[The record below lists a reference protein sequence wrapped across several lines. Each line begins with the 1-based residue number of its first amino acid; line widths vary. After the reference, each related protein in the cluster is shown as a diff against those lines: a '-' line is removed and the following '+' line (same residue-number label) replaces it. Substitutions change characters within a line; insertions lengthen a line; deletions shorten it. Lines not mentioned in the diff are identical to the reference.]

1 MEGFSILGLVFA
13 TLAFACN
20 DREALIDF
28 KSGLKFSK
36 NRFSSWRGSDCCQW
50 QGIGCEKGTGAVI
63 MIDLHNPEG
72 HKNRNLSGDIRP
84 SLKKLIYLNLSY
96 AGFSGVIPPNLGN
109 LSNLQYLDLSSG
121 YEPLSVD
128 NFEWVANLV
137 SLKHLQ
143 MDQVDLSVVGSQWL
157 HLPNCGLFDL
167 GSFVRSINFTSLA
180 ILNIGGNNFNSTFPG
195 WLVNISSLKSI
206 DISSSNLSGRIPLGI
221 GELPNLQYLDLSW
234 NRNLSTIP
242 NSFGNLCKLRYLNVE
257 GNNLTGSLPEFL
269 EEIKTANNKLQGLI
283 PASLGNLHHL
293 KEMRLDGNN
302 LNGSLPDSFGQLSEL
317 VTLDVSFNGLM
328 GTLSEKHFSKLSK
341 LKNLYLDSN
350 SFILSVSS
358 NWTPPFQI
366 FALGMRSCNLGNSFP
381 VWLQSQKEVEYL
393 DFSNASISGSLPNW
407 FWNISFNMWVLNIS
421 LNQIQGQLPSLLS
434 VAEFGSIDL
443 SSNQFEGPIPL
454 PNPVVA
460 SVDVFDLSNNKFSG
474 SIPLNIGDS
483 IQAIL
488 FLSLRDLCGVNAI
501 DLSRNRLAGSIP
513 STIGNCL
520 NLIVLDLGYNNLSGM
535 IPKSLGQLEWLQSLH
550 LDHNNLSGALPASFQ
565 NLSSLETLDLS
576 YNKLSGNIPRW
587 IGTAFMNLRILKLS
601 SLHVLDLA
609 ENNLTG
615 SIPSTLSDLKAMAQE
630 GNVNKYLFYA
640 TSPDTAGEYYEES
653 SDVSTKGQVLKYT
666 KTLSLVVSIDLSSN
680 NLSGEFPKE
689 ITALFGLVML
699 NLSRN
704 HITGHIPENISRLH
718 QLSSLDLSRQ
728 MTTFNASVFEG
739 NPGLCGAPLDTK
751 CQGEGLDGGQKNVVD
766 EKGNGYLDEC
776 WCFTSFFIC
785 TFSKSCYE
793 VYFGFVNKIVGKVA
807 WLKRRA
813 NRS

>member
-1 MEGFSILGLVFA
+1 MI
-13 TLAFACN
+13 
-20 DREALIDF
+20 
-28 KSGLKFSK
+28 
-36 NRFSSWRGSDCCQW
+36 
-50 QGIGCEKGTGAVI
+50 IG
-63 MIDLHNPEG
+63 
-72 HKNRNLSGDIRP
+72 
-84 SLKKLIYLNLSY
+84 
-96 AGFSGVIPPNLGN
+96 
-109 LSNLQYLDLSSG
+109 
-121 YEPLSVD
+121 
-128 NFEWVANLV
+128 
-137 SLKHLQ
+137 
-143 MDQVDLSVVGSQWL
+143 
-157 HLPNCGLFDL
+157 
-167 GSFVRSINFTSLA
+167 
-180 ILNIGGNNFNSTFPG
+180 
-195 WLVNISSLKSI
+195 
-206 DISSSNLSGRIPLGI
+206 
-221 GELPNLQYLDLSW
+221 
-234 NRNLSTIP
+234 TIP

-269 EEIKTANNKLQGLI
+269 EEIKNCSSKRLLPNLKNLILPGNHLIGNLPEWLGKLENLEELILDDNKLQGSIPASLGRLSQLVELGLENNKLQGLI

-381 VWLQSQKEVEYL
+381 VWLQSQKEVAYL

-421 LNQIQGQLPSLLS
+421 LNQIQGQLPSLLN

-488 FLSLRDLCGVNAI
+488 FLSLSGNQITGTIPASIGFMWRVNAI

-587 IGTAFMNLRILKLS
+587 IGTAFMNLRILKLRSNDFSGRLPSKFSNLS

-718 QLSSLDLSRQ
+718 QLSSLDLSSNMFFGVIPRSMSSLSALGYLNLSYNNFSGVIPFIGQ

-766 EKGNGYLDEC
+766 EKGNGYLDE
-776 WCFTSFFIC
+776 WFYLSVGLGFAVGVLLPFFIC

-793 VYFGFVNKIVGKVA
+793 VYFGFVNKIVGKVE